1 MIVVIVLGIL
11 AAIVVPSYQQYIR
24 QSHRGKADLWSTRS
38 VLSATTR

>member
-24 QSHRGKADLWSTRS
+24 QSRTVARRTWWS
-38 VLSATTR
+38 AAC